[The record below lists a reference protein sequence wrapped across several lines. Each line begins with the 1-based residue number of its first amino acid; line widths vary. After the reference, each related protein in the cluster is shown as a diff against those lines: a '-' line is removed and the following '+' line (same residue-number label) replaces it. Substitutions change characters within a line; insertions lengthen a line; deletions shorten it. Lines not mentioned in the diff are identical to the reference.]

1 MLSLSS
7 SKAKCPLSHK
17 ECRKAGRG
25 KSERGHS
32 AHFWFCFLH
41 FFPLNVCKL
50 DYSFLRKGKL
60 LLDSRICEEGGCPA
74 FASLPLLHDIFLIEM
89 TTWRSSRGAVTGWVR
104 RTTGHLSLEG
114 QGRCSEASDPAPP
127 EPRTAPSPLLA

>member
-7 SKAKCPLSHK
+7 SKAKVSFVTQGMQ
-17 ECRKAGRG
+17 EGRKR
-25 KSERGHS
+25 EERRGHS

-60 LLDSRICEEGGCPA
+60 LLDSRIFEEEDAKA

-89 TTWRSSRGAVTGWVR
+89 TTRRGSERRSDR
-104 RTTGHLSLEG
+104 LG
-114 QGRCSEASDPAPP
+114 QENHRALVS
-127 EPRTAPSPLLA
+127 